1 MHRYL
6 HRSRFYSYFSGYGFG
21 HGSVPVLVTVAN
33 MPSSSL
39 IAQTNGLIAF
49 IHRGIGAVCHSCSL
63 SVLEVLGESS
73 DPGVGGSI
81 PSGRTINKQP
91 AIARNPPGVNVETE

>member
-1 MHRYL
+1 MSICFRCIGIYTDP
-6 HRSRFYSYFSGYGFG
+6 GFTPTFL
-21 HGSVPVLVTVAN
+21 VTVLVTVGN
-33 MPSSSL
+33 MPSSPL

-49 IHRGIGAVCHSCSL
+49 IHRGSGAVFHSCSL